1 MGAATAERTAEG
13 AAVEEHEDDGLGDGS
28 GIPGGAQPG
37 DDGYVQPE
45 GEQPGGEPEPE
56 PPTPPTPAAELPD
69 DGAEDDD
76 GKPEFELTIGGNR
89 QLGLKVGGRLPDS
102 CVLKLKGTKIEVA
115 GQFDREDR
123 FLAVTTLQV
132 TGDNTQDTIDKL
144 SGEVK
149 STSKAQSA
157 TLCGILR
164 IEEYLEQRLPES
176 LVKPVFE
183 ALELELPESE

>member
-1 MGAATAERTAEG
+1 
-13 AAVEEHEDDGLGDGS
+13 VQEDDGLGDAIVNDGS

-37 DDGYVQPE
+37 DDDYVQKEEESPS
-45 GEQPGGEPEPE
+45 GE
-56 PPTPPTPAAELPD
+56 PPTPAAQLPD
-69 DGAEDDD
+69 DGAEDEA
-76 GKPEFELTIGGNR
+76 PEFELTIGGNR
-89 QLGLKVGGRLPDS
+89 QLGLKVGGRMPDS

-132 TGDNTQDTIDKL
+132 TGDNTQDSIDKL

-164 IEEYLEQRLPES
+164 LEEYLEQRLPES

-183 ALELELPESE
+183 ALELELPGAE